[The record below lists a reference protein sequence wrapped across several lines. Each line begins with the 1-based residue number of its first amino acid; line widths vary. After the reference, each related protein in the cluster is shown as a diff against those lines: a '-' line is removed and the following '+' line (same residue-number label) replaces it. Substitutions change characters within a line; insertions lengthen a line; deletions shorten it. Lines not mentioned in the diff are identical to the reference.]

1 MHLWQYRVMIGMGV
15 GVGVEGF
22 SSGMELLG
30 LSSWNCV
37 LGGEG
42 GRGCL
47 CGCGEHDFGRCR
59 QICHGASFSS
69 IGTRERMEREN
80 KSWRKL
86 GMV

>member
-1 MHLWQYRVMIGMGV
+1 MIGMGF
-15 GVGVEGF
+15 GFGVEVF
-22 SSGMELLG
+22 SSGVGLLG
-30 LSSWNCV
+30 LSSCICV

-47 CGCGEHDFGRCR
+47 CGCRGHAFGRCR
-59 QICHGASFSS
+59 QICHRANFSS

>member
-1 MHLWQYRVMIGMGV
+1 MIGMGF
-15 GVGVEGF
+15 GIGEEYF
-22 SSGMELLG
+22 SSGVELLG
-30 LSSWNCV
+30 LRLWICV

-47 CGCGEHDFGRCR
+47 YECGGHAFGRCR
-59 QICHGASFSS
+59 QICHRANFSS
-69 IGTRERMEREN
+69 TETREKKGRGN